1 MSNRRSL
8 AASIKLRGAFPC
20 FPHGRN
26 CSWNSCSILT
36 VLTSQTGCKLSFTQS
51 SVGIENPNLSPR
63 KNAPLLISPWIRW
76 QGGRS
81 KAVRDTTQ
89 QLKLGQDGR
98 KGRTTARRS
107 SRMRPG
113 CRVGVIRRA
122 RKGWGRFFSTF
133 RDTVLPFLEMFARW
147 LLATPRPGSDRSA
160 FVCAATDC
168 AYNFWLQRNSN
179 DCNHSSQDSV
189 RATSRTSLPRRC
201 RGNLQ
206 NPARRTQQA
215 VHFSANHSLFNWR

>member
-1 MSNRRSL
+1 MVPWNFANERPSYRAVQGRPEFFLTPSRDRRSNFQNSRMSNRRWL

-36 VLTSQTGCKLSFTQS
+36 VLKSENGCKLSFTQS
-51 SVGIENPNLSPR
+51 SAGIENPNLSPR

-81 KAVRDTTQ
+81 KAVRDATQ

-113 CRVGVIRRA
+113 RRVGWSRRA
-122 RKGWGRFFSTF
+122 REGWGSIFFY
-133 RDTVLPFLEMFARW
+133 L
-147 LLATPRPGSDRSA
+147 
-160 FVCAATDC
+160 
-168 AYNFWLQRNSN
+168 
-179 DCNHSSQDSV
+179 
-189 RATSRTSLPRRC
+189 
-201 RGNLQ
+201 
-206 NPARRTQQA
+206 
-215 VHFSANHSLFNWR
+215 